1 MIAYRKDNHDYILLA
16 NSSRGV
22 MRLPAENLDH
32 YTPITAPAQ
41 MEGVP
46 FKRIADLKGVR
57 HLTSLDD
64 ANALILKDSRGAD
77 NNAAMDLESVPL
89 P

>member
-1 MIAYRKDNHDYILLA
+1 MIPYRKDDHDYILLA
-16 NSSRGV
+16 NSYRGV
-22 MRLPAENLDH
+22 LKLSAENLDR
-32 YTPITAPAQ
+32 YMPITAPAQ

-46 FKRIADLKGVR
+46 FKRIAGLRGVR
-57 HLTSLDD
+57 RLTTLDD
-64 ANALILKDSRGAD
+64 ANALILKDSKDAD